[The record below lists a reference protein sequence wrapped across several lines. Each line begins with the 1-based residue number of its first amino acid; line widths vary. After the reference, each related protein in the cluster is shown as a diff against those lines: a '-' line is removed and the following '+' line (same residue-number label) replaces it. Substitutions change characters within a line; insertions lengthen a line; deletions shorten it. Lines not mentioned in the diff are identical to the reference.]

1 MKLSSRPLAFTSY
14 RAFFLKKRCL
24 ELVSLA
30 HFLHDIW
37 RKTFLLLP
45 SITWPN
51 LIAWLPLLHE
61 ILDNMYIVIVC
72 WPGCGKINFE
82 INLIFLI
89 KQFFIHDQKVKTKNW
104 INWEQKGLLRW
115 IIKHFSSFLK
125 YFHCST

>member
-72 WPGCGKINFE
+72 WPGCDIINFE

-89 KQFFIHDQKVKTKNW
+89 KQFFYIWPKSQDKKLNNLRTKRAF
-104 INWEQKGLLRW
+104 KMKYKAFF
-115 IIKHFSSFLK
+115 IIFKALSL
-125 YFHCST
+125 